1 MIVNYIINIFITRF
15 ATSLTCCLVFIVFF
29 YFSVTTHCI
38 IHNDVNSHR
47 TFYIIHWWPCCLWFI
62 FIMNVLQKRVCSM
75 CTTLPTASPLY
86 LNYKFLNVLNRS
98 RILKDHNRAKLKVNL
113 INNIKPIRVIIEYV
127 SLNYISDIKRCFAEK
142 IIYLYVMFD
151 VLRGCSGSQPPR
163 RPSHHGRMT
172 LLYLLSTDINI
183 WHRSGLPPPLWGGT
197 PKRSELAI
205 APGKYFCIRQ
215 YT

>member
-1 MIVNYIINIFITRF
+1 
-15 ATSLTCCLVFIVFF
+15 
-29 YFSVTTHCI
+29 
-38 IHNDVNSHR
+38 
-47 TFYIIHWWPCCLWFI
+47 
-62 FIMNVLQKRVCSM
+62 M

-183 WHRSGLPPPLWGGT
+183 DIERGCPLHFEEENRNARNQPQTLVNTFVSVST
-197 PKRSELAI
+197 PKS
-205 APGKYFCIRQ
+205 F
-215 YT
+215 TN